1 LSGGLSRCLR
11 ICLAACLCETDLD
24 FACGSMQAY
33 RPCPTAAAKGVRYS
47 RVGQSLDEIV
57 FKKNP
62 KGGYCMCPARRHF
75 ASH

>member
-1 LSGGLSRCLR
+1 
-11 ICLAACLCETDLD
+11 
-24 FACGSMQAY
+24 MQAY

-62 KGGYCMCPARRHF
+62 KGGYCMCPARRHI

>member
-1 LSGGLSRCLR
+1 MRL
-11 ICLAACLCETDLD
+11 IAN
-24 FACGSMQAY
+24 FARGFMQAY

-62 KGGYCMCPARRHF
+62 KGGYCMCPTRRLER
-75 ASH
+75 ATDRQ